1 MCEMRDRCV
10 ARKFEGASFIGSSLL
25 DRRAPPPCAIDPLVH
40 KRQDIYLI
48 PKGKSMSKGN
58 KKRSNRE
65 VKKPKKIK
73 EKAPATADFSKGRSP
88 ATLGEKKKP

>member
-1 MCEMRDRCV
+1 
-10 ARKFEGASFIGSSLL
+10 
-25 DRRAPPPCAIDPLVH
+25 
-40 KRQDIYLI
+40 
-48 PKGKSMSKGN
+48 MSKGN